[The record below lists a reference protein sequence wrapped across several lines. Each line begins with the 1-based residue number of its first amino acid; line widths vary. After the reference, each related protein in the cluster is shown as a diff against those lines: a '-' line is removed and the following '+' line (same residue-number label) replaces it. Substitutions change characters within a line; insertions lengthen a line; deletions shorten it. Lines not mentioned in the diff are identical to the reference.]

1 MVHGGRARHFD
12 YLLKL
17 LICAHVSTALP
28 QLKNIVSRPAQA
40 APGFPGERCPS

>member
-28 QLKNIVSRPAQA
+28 QLRKIVCAGAAQA
-40 APGFPGERCPS
+40 APGFPGE